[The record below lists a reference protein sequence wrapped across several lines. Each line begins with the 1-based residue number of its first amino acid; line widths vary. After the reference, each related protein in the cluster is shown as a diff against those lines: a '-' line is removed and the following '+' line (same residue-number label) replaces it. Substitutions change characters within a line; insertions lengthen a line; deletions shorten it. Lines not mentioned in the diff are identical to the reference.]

1 MLREHRLACCPCR
14 LGCSPSHS
22 RPGEGLGLF
31 QCRGPSPAGSDAAPS
46 EGEAAPLLGGPSLRA
61 PPPSRRV
68 TTPGRACGPGAS
80 ASTRPWSPAP
90 SFWPRRRVSERVGR
104 RPSGE
109 DAPRPALPG
118 LGRHRGRLAGK
129 WSKPIFSQT
138 PQTQEVCRMAQP
150 LLTWASCCP
159 PLRAVCTGHPTW
171 AQGAV
176 CGASAP
182 VDGPGAAC
190 LSVSH
195 SGPERWPCLSGGRDA
210 CLSLRPG
217 LSPHAEPECPA
228 TRLLTE
234 AWAGTGGG
242 VWLRETPPWQL
253 PSGHAPQRSAGQLR
267 AGGRGPPDSCAPGTA
282 AVA

>member
-1 MLREHRLACCPCR
+1 MVTCTLFLAKTEGLRE
-14 LGCSPSHS
+14 
-22 RPGEGLGLF
+22 
-31 QCRGPSPAGSDAAPS
+31 
-46 EGEAAPLLGGPSLRA
+46 GGPAAIGRGCPTPSSARSRQA
-61 PPPSRRV
+61 PGSPGGKVEQTDFFSDSSDSGGVQNGPAASHVGFLLPAAQGRLHWAPHV
-68 TTPGRACGPGAS
+68 GPGRSVRGF
-80 ASTRPWSPAP
+80 RP
-90 SFWPRRRVSERVGR
+90 
-104 RPSGE
+104 
-109 DAPRPALPG
+109 
-118 LGRHRGRLAGK
+118 RGRPRGSL
-129 WSKPIFSQT
+129 P
-138 PQTQEVCRMAQP
+138 
-150 LLTWASCCP
+150 
-159 PLRAVCTGHPTW
+159 
-171 AQGAV
+171 
-176 CGASAP
+176 
-182 VDGPGAAC
+182 
-190 LSVSH
+190 VSH